1 LAEKYFKDFLVINRS
16 SSKKTGIKLLQRN
29 TSSVSRKPV
38 KILSGL
44 LSSAL
49 EQMQLGSAQE
59 KWNEEQMAPW
69 KGLGLLGAATRTF
82 SDGYGTTNSEGTSTQ
97 KSGGGLG
104 GLGGILSGIGKLV

>member
-1 LAEKYFKDFLVINRS
+1 M
-16 SSKKTGIKLLQRN
+16 QRN